1 MNRILKMKRILILL
15 ASVLMLA
22 SCSPSATPVI
32 KSYRLNK
39 VGGLSFGADGVTA
52 ELTLD
57 VDVANPSG
65 SRYTLESLEAV
76 LYQGV
81 EVNPFAYLT
90 MRESVSVEPRS
101 EATVSLPLDA
111 RFTRP
116 LALLGGGFSTDLAD
130 YTADIDLT
138 LRRGSLKKRITKE
151 RIPLAEL
158 GNLLGQNDKKEKE

>member
-1 MNRILKMKRILILL
+1 
-15 ASVLMLA
+15 
-22 SCSPSATPVI
+22 
-32 KSYRLNK
+32 
-39 VGGLSFGADGVTA
+39 
-52 ELTLD
+52 
-57 VDVANPSG
+57 
-65 SRYTLESLEAV
+65 
-76 LYQGV
+76 
-81 EVNPFAYLT
+81 

-111 RFTRP
+111 RFTSP